1 MRENQFLLKLVS
13 IIWKVLMLEFDLS
26 IINSFSN
33 KIVFSVDYIKSL
45 SCEIEM
51 KLFSLKNYLN

>member
-1 MRENQFLLKLVS
+1 
-13 IIWKVLMLEFDLS
+13 MLEFDLS